1 MADCM
6 KMQQRDSSNNS
17 MSAYLLDHDEI
28 NGSNQHQYSTIQ
40 ETGEERKKEQKS
52 CFARCWE
59 RCCACLNPP
68 KQYLPRVVFLGRPS
82 KTVRYPPNRIR
93 NQKYSVFS
101 FVFLVL
107 FEQFKLFLNFC
118 FLVMALSQFVP
129 PLRIG
134 YLYTYWGPLGFVV
147 FVTMVREAVD
157 DFRRWRRDRELN
169 GTVYERLARGGS
181 KLVPSSVLQVGDVIR
196 VNKNERVPAD
206 LVLLRTSEKQGTC
219 YLRTDQLDGETDWK
233 LRVAPPTTQRLSS
246 DEELLSVGA
255 SVYAERPGL
264 DIHSFI
270 GTLSLSGPETPD
282 SGSAAVAGD
291 QASLS
296 VENTLWTN
304 TVVASN
310 WAVGVVV
317 YTGAETRAAM
327 NSTPPRSKFGLVDR
341 EINNVTKLLVA
352 SVLLLSMLMVALKG
366 FGGQWYKYYWRF
378 LLLFSYIIPLALRV
392 NLDMAKITYS
402 FLIMRDD
409 KLEGNIVRN
418 TTIPEELGR
427 ISYLLSDKTG
437 TLTENEMVFKKLH
450 LGTIA
455 FTDEPDSHAEV
466 RDHVRASV
474 AEGGG
479 SGKQSQQQQQ
489 STAGSSITRQGAD
502 LAGRTAEAVR
512 AIALC
517 HNVTPVY
524 EDGDCE
530 TAESAGGSSGGISR
544 GGYGEP
550 SYQASSPDEVAL
562 VSWTASVGLTLAHRD
577 QSSMRLRADNGTELN
592 YTVLHLFPFSS
603 ESKRMGIIVRD
614 DRTGEIVFYAKGADT
629 VIGAVVQPVDWL
641 EEEVGNLAREGLR
654 TLLVARRVLRPDF
667 YEDWNRKYEQA
678 RLAMENR
685 SERVQQVQQLLDNG
699 LELLCVTGVEDRL
712 QTGVRPTLETLRNA
726 GVRVWMLTGD
736 KLETACCIAKSS
748 RLVDKSSGLYV
759 FEPASG
765 RSADLD
771 KEIRIMARRVEAG
784 QGVVITGQYLQAA
797 VEQDERRF
805 IQLACQAPAVVV
817 CRCSPTQ
824 KAEVVRL
831 LKEHTGKRCAA
842 VGDGGNDVAMIQAA
856 DCGLGIVGK
865 EGKQASLAADFSIM
879 RFQHVARLLLVHG
892 RQCYK
897 NTAIL
902 AQFIVHRGLIISTMQ
917 AVFSAVFFYVAISL
931 FPGILMIGYAT
942 VFTMFPVF
950 SLVLDKDV
958 ADSTAEK
965 FPELYRDLL
974 KGRELSAKVFF
985 IWTAI
990 SLYQGGIIM
999 YGSLWLFEGSFL
1011 HVVSIAFTAVVLTE
1025 LIMVALTIRTWCW
1038 QMVLAEFLSLT
1049 CYVTA
1054 MFVLTEYFDRAF
1066 LLTLDFLWKVL
1077 AITSVSSIPFFLLKF
1092 VRYQMS
1098 PPIARKLQA

>member
-1 MADCM
+1 
-6 KMQQRDSSNNS
+6 
-17 MSAYLLDHDEI
+17 
-28 NGSNQHQYSTIQ
+28 
-40 ETGEERKKEQKS
+40 
-52 CFARCWE
+52 
-59 RCCACLNPP
+59 
-68 KQYLPRVVFLGRPS
+68 
-82 KTVRYPPNRIR
+82 
-93 NQKYSVFS
+93 
-101 FVFLVL
+101 
-107 FEQFKLFLNFC
+107 
-118 FLVMALSQFVP
+118 MALSQFVP

-409 KLEGNIVRN
+409 KLEGNIV
-418 TTIPEELGR
+418 
-427 ISYLLSDKTG
+427 
-437 TLTENEMVFKKLH
+437 FKKLH

-699 LELLCVTGVEDRL
+699 LELLCVTGTVCRRASGL
-712 QTGVRPTLETLRNA
+712 HWRRLRNA

-879 RFQHVARLLLVHG
+879 RFQHVARLLL
-892 RQCYK
+892 
-897 NTAIL
+897 
-902 AQFIVHRGLIISTMQ
+902 
-917 AVFSAVFFYVAISL
+917 
-931 FPGILMIGYAT
+931 
-942 VFTMFPVF
+942 
-950 SLVLDKDV
+950 
-958 ADSTAEK
+958 
-965 FPELYRDLL
+965 
-974 KGRELSAKVFF
+974 
-985 IWTAI
+985 
-990 SLYQGGIIM
+990 
-999 YGSLWLFEGSFL
+999 
-1011 HVVSIAFTAVVLTE
+1011 
-1025 LIMVALTIRTWCW
+1025 
-1038 QMVLAEFLSLT
+1038 
-1049 CYVTA
+1049 
-1054 MFVLTEYFDRAF
+1054 
-1066 LLTLDFLWKVL
+1066 
-1077 AITSVSSIPFFLLKF
+1077 
-1092 VRYQMS
+1092 
-1098 PPIARKLQA
+1098 